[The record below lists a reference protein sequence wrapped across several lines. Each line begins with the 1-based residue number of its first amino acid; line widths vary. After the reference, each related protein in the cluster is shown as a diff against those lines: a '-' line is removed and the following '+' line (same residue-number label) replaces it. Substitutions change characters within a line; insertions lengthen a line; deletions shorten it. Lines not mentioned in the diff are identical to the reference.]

1 MAELG
6 FIIIIIA
13 ALDYDDEAIKDV
25 GEWRVVCLSFL
36 GLF

>member
-25 GEWRVVCLSFL
+25 GE
-36 GLF
+36 